1 VAAMLTRTRALAAL
15 VLALVAA
22 APACAAEGPLKI
34 RIGWATMPGHLIPV
48 LYSKREILRH
58 YGTVYTV
65 EAINFRGSTPQ
76 ITAMAAK
83 ELDMAAYAPP
93 SLVLSVLNARL
104 DVRAVADMIQDG
116 APTHYSEQALVKTDA
131 GINTAADLK
140 GKRVATNAIGSYMDT
155 MVRAMLKKQGLI
167 DKRDYT
173 IIEAAFPTMPA
184 MIEEGKVDAIGTV
197 QPFTTELLATGRYKV
212 LFRAR
217 DSLGQTQSV
226 FLAARGEFLD
236 TNRAALMDFF
246 EDHVRA
252 LRWFQDPANHKEAV
266 AIVAAFM
273 KKLPAELDYLFSEKD
288 YYRDPYAHVNAA
300 GIQSVVDISKELGLL
315 PATIQVAPKY
325 VDDSFAAE
333 AERRIRGGR

>member
-1 VAAMLTRTRALAAL
+1 MIRTVLALAA
-15 VLALVAA
+15 VLVAA
-22 APACAAEGPLKI
+22 SSAWAEPLKI

-48 LYSKREILRH
+48 LYSKREILKH

-65 EAINFRGSTPQ
+65 EAVNFRGSTPQ
-76 ITAMAAK
+76 ITALAAK
-83 ELDMAAYAPP
+83 ELDMVAFAPP
-93 SLVLSVLNARL
+93 SLVLATVNARL
-104 DVRAVADMIQDG
+104 DVRAVADIIQDG
-116 APTHYSEQALVKTDA
+116 APTHYSEQALVKIDA
-131 GINTAADLK
+131 GINAVPDLK
-140 GKRVATNAIGSYMDT
+140 GKRIATNAIGSYMDT
-155 MVRAMLKKQGLI
+155 MVRAMLKKNGLM

-197 QPFTTELLATGRYKV
+197 QPFTTQLLATGRYKV

-236 TNRAALMDFF
+236 ANKTALLDFF

-266 AIVAAFM
+266 AIIAAFM
-273 KKLPAELDYLFSEKD
+273 KQPPEQLDYLFSDKD
-288 YYRDPYAHVNAA
+288 YYRDPYAHVNAP
-300 GIQSVVDISKELGLL
+300 GIQSVIDVSKELGLL
-315 PATIQVAPKY
+315 PATIAVEPKH
-325 VDDSFAAE
+325 VDRTFTQE
-333 AERRIRGGR
+333 AERRIRAGG

>member
-1 VAAMLTRTRALAAL
+1 MLKRAHIIALAIGIGL
-15 VLALVAA
+15 VGPAA
-22 APACAAEGPLKI
+22 AADPPLKI

-65 EAINFRGSTPQ
+65 ETVNFRGSTPQ

-93 SLVLSVLNARL
+93 SLVLSVTNARL

-116 APTHYSEQALVKTDA
+116 EPNHNSDQILVKTASGLDSPA
-131 GINTAADLK
+131 GLK

-155 MVRAMLKKQGLI
+155 SVRAMLLKSGLI

-173 IIEAAFPTMPA
+173 IVEAAFPTMPA
-184 MIEEGKVDAIGTV
+184 MIEEDKVDAIGTV
-197 QPFTTELLATGRYKV
+197 QPFSTQMVATGRYKI
-212 LFRAR
+212 LFRTR
-217 DSLGQTQSV
+217 DALGRTQAV

-236 TNRAALMDFF
+236 ANRAALMDFF

-252 LRWFQDPANHKEAV
+252 LRWFQDPANHAEAI
-266 AIVAAFM
+266 AIIAAFT
-273 KKLPAELDYLFSEKD
+273 KQPPAALDYLFSEKD
-288 YYRDPYAHVNAA
+288 YYRDPFAHVNGP
-300 GIQSVVDISKELGLL
+300 GIQSVIDVSKELGLL
-315 PATIQVAPKY
+315 PTTIQAEPKY
-325 VDDSFAAE
+325 VDQSFTRE
-333 AERRIRGGR
+333 AERRIRAGK

>member
-1 VAAMLTRTRALAAL
+1 MLKTFFALAVALAATQ
-15 VLALVAA
+15 
-22 APACAAEGPLKI
+22 PASAEPLKI

-48 LYSKREILRH
+48 LYSKREILKH

-65 EAINFRGSTPQ
+65 ETVNFRGSTPQ

-104 DVRAVADMIQDG
+104 DIRAVADIIQDG
-116 APTHYSEQALVKTDA
+116 APTNYSEQALVKTDA
-131 GINTAADLK
+131 GINAVADLK
-140 GKRVATNAIGSYMDT
+140 GKRIATNAIGSYMDT
-155 MVRAMLKKQGLI
+155 MVRAMLKKNGLI

-197 QPFTTELLATGRYKV
+197 QPFTTQLLATGRYKV

-236 TNRAALMDFF
+236 ANKAALMDFF

-266 AIVAAFM
+266 GIVAAFM
-273 KKLPAELDYLFSEKD
+273 KKPPAELDYLFSDKD

-300 GIQSVVDISKELGLL
+300 GIQSVIDVSKELGLL
-315 PATIQVAPKY
+315 PATIQVVPKH
-325 VDDSFAAE
+325 VDDSFVAE
-333 AERRIRGGR
+333 AERRIKAGK

>member
-1 VAAMLTRTRALAAL
+1 MLKRLLPIVVLAA
-15 VLALVAA
+15 VLALPARA
-22 APACAAEGPLKI
+22 DDAPLRI

-48 LYSKREILRH
+48 LYSKPEILRH

-65 EAINFRGSTPQ
+65 DPVNFRGSTPQ

-83 ELDMAAYAPP
+83 ELDMVAFAPP
-93 SLVLSVLNARL
+93 SLVLAVRNARL
-104 DVRAVADMIQDG
+104 DVRAVADIIQDG
-116 APTHYSEQALVKTDA
+116 APHNYSEQALAPLDSGIADA
-131 GINTAADLK
+131 AGLK
-140 GKRVATNAIGSYMDT
+140 GKRIATNAIGSFMDT

-197 QPFTTELLATGRYKV
+197 QPFTTELLATGRYKT

-217 DSLGQTQSV
+217 DSLGQSQSV

-236 TNRAALMDFF
+236 AHRAALLDFF

-252 LRWFQDPANHKEAV
+252 LRWFQDPAHHQEAV
-266 AIVAAFM
+266 AIIAKFM
-273 KKLPAELDYLFSEKD
+273 KQPAEALDYLFSDKD
-288 YYRDPYAHVNAA
+288 YYRDPYGHVNPA
-300 GIQSVVDISKELGLL
+300 GIQSVIDISKDLGLL
-315 PATIQVAPKY
+315 PATLQVAPDH
-325 VDDSFAAE
+325 VDDSFVTE
-333 AERRIRGGR
+333 AERRIRAGG